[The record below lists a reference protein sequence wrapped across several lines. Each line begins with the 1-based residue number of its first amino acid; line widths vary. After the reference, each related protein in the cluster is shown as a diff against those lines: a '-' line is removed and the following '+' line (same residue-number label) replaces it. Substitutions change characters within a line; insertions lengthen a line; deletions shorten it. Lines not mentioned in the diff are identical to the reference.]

1 MSWLQLAREKVE
13 RFGLEQVSSRSLGLI
28 RILTCLDIIFEY
40 ASPWVSHRVDNE
52 LEILVLTWIV
62 FLSNWFVLV
71 GYKTRIASAILFC
84 SFGVLHLWYGQWL
97 GMNMFRQPV
106 QMFQVITVLA
116 LAPSGRSLS
125 IDRAL
130 EVRRAK
136 REGRAPPP
144 EQLSY
149 WVLDVLAVEVA
160 AIYLWAGLDKTD
172 PAWFRGERMEHYY
185 MFWYGSSDSL
195 IYTPWIH
202 EISVV
207 MAWATT
213 ILELSLAFGLV
224 FRRTRYYVVW
234 GGFVLHIGILFYFA
248 VTYFSMMMM
257 TVLIACI
264 PPKWVHDF
272 ISLIGQDSN
281 TAPPVDA
288 PPDTRGSG
296 PDLVA

>member
-1 MSWLQLAREKVE
+1 MTWMRLVQEKVE
-13 RFGLEQVSSRSLGLI
+13 RFGLEQVSSRSLALV
-28 RILTCLDIIFEY
+28 RILTCLDIIFEF
-40 ASPWVSHRVDNE
+40 ASPWVSHRMDDQ

-71 GYKTRIASAILFC
+71 GYRTRIASVFLLL
-84 SFGVLHLWYGQWL
+84 SFGVLQIYYGQYL
-97 GMNMFRQPV
+97 GMKHFRQPV
-106 QMFQVITVLA
+106 QVFQVITVLA

-144 EQLSY
+144 EQISH

-160 AIYLWAGLDKTD
+160 AIYMWAGLDKTD
-172 PAWFRGERMEHYY
+172 AAWFRGERMEHYY
-185 MFWYGSSDSL
+185 MYWYGGSDSL
-195 IYTPWIH
+195 VYTPHIH
-202 EISVV
+202 DISVV

-213 ILELSLAFGLV
+213 ILEFTLAFGLL

-264 PPKWVHDF
+264 PPQWVHNF

-281 TAPPVDA
+281 GPP
-288 PPDTRGSG
+288 PPGKPESDTQ
-296 PDLVA
+296 